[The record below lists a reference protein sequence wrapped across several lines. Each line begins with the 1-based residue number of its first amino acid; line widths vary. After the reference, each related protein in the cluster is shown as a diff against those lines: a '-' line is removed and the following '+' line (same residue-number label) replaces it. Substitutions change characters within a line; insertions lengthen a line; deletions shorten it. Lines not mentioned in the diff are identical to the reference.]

1 MHLERKGWKS
11 NLFFFGR
18 GHLFPRFFCRSI
30 FAIFTMKGISPIFFF
45 SCLMLL
51 LYGHVCIYAFFLLLF
66 EYEEEK
72 LIGNVRVGATAC
84 CLDWSE
90 GCEMMQIKKFLL
102 SYFFINLHT
111 IKLQMSRNISYDY
124 PIYLSILSSLR
135 KKGEKK
141 RQQKFISNKNK
152 RMK

>member
-1 MHLERKGWKS
+1 MHLKRKGWKS

-45 SCLMLL
+45 LL
-51 LYGHVCIYAFFLLLF
+51 DVASLWPCVCMPFFLLLF

-72 LIGNVRVGATAC
+72 LIGNVRVGATV
-84 CLDWSE
+84 S
-90 GCEMMQIKKFLL
+90 LL
-102 SYFFINLHT
+102 SWLIGRVRNDANKKISAFLFFFINLHT

-124 PIYLSILSSLR
+124 PIYLSILSSLWKR
-135 KKGEKK
+135 EK
-141 RQQKFISNKNK
+141 RQQKFISNKNR
-152 RMK
+152 RMR